1 MDKKIIIIFLSM
13 IVFLTGCWDRREL
26 NDISIVTGIAVDPG
40 EKKKY
45 KLTVE
50 VANAAEFGKQSAQG
64 DAPVITY
71 SLEGDSVAELTN
83 KMNIELTKQLVYS
96 HTRVLFI
103 NEEIAKKGLLGFL
116 DFLERSGQFRND
128 FRIIVT
134 KGDQAA
140 DFTRIVYPIQ
150 KSPSLKLHQQ
160 TESMQRE
167 WGGDPSVKLTDFISS
182 IISKGRSPV
191 AIIVKLKGDVD
202 KGKKTENNK
211 SLDPEALVYIDGLAV
226 FNNDK
231 MVGSLTVTDTRNYFW
246 TQRLQHTSIA
256 VPCNE
261 KKKEDETFLDLRI
274 IRTKTNIKT
283 TYKHNMPKLHVDI
296 YGEANIQGN
305 ECTRDLTNLD
315 VYKDYEKNLNK
326 QIKKEITDSIK
337 KVQEDFGSDIY
348 GFGDRLNQT
357 NPKKF
362 KEVKDNWDEEFARA
376 DLDVHVNITLLHAGF
391 RNKSFKTD
399 LKGGDN

>member
-1 MDKKIIIIFLSM
+1 MDKRIVILFLCM

-26 NDISIVTGIAVDPG
+26 NDITLVLGIAVDPG

-50 VANAAEFGKQSAQG
+50 TANSAEFGKQSAQG

-71 SLEGDSVAELTN
+71 SLEGNSIAELTN
-83 KMNIELTKQLVYS
+83 KMNIGLTKQLVYS

-103 NEEIAKKGLLGFL
+103 NEEIAKKGMIGFL

-134 KGDQAA
+134 KGNQAA
-140 DFTRIVYPIQ
+140 DFTRIAYPIQ

-160 TESMQRE
+160 TESMRRE

-182 IISKGRSPV
+182 IISKGRNPV

-202 KGKKTENNK
+202 KGKKTDNNK

-226 FNNDK
+226 FDDDK
-231 MVGSLTVTDTRNYFW
+231 MVGSLSVTDTRNYFW
-246 TQRLQHTSIA
+246 TQRLQQTSIA
-256 VPCNE
+256 IPCNE
-261 KKKEDETFLDLRI
+261 KKEDTFLDLRI
-274 IRTKTNIKT
+274 IRTKTNMKT
-283 TYKHNMPKLHVDI
+283 TYNNHKPKLHLDI

-305 ECTRDLTNLD
+305 ECTKDITKLD
-315 VYKDYEKNLNK
+315 VYLDYEKKLNK
-326 QIKKEITDSIK
+326 QVKKEIFDSIK

-362 KEVKDNWDEEFARA
+362 KEVKDSWDEEFARA
-376 DLDVHVNITLLHAGF
+376 DLDVQVNITLLRGGF
-391 RNKSFKTD
+391 RSKSYKTD
-399 LKGGDN
+399 IKGRE